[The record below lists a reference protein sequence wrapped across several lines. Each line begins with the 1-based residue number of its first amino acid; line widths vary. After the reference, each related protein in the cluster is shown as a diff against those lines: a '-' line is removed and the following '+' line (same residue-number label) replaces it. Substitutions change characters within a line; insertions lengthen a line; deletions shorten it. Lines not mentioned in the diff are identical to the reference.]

1 MKELTPFQ
9 QKRGRERCYSWSGSF
24 GCSLLVLVTMITL
37 SCDLLAQDCGGT
49 STGLIPLTDLGTQS
63 YQGSQGGLY
72 PDGSNVMSQ
81 DRLKAGLAFL
91 KQIQPLNSAGQPD
104 QNGKIV
110 LISMGMSNTQQEF
123 TPFIPLALADP
134 EINPNLVIV
143 NGAKATQDASKWS
156 VVNGQAWQNLASQI
170 SAAGVT
176 NLQVQAAWLLNAMPA
191 TLGPQTFPER
201 AQWLKDFLKTG
212 IRNLKDSYPNVRVV
226 YLSSRIYAGY
236 ATTNLSPEPFAYE
249 GGFAMKWLIEDQ
261 INGDPELSYDGANP
275 EAPWLAWGPY
285 LWANGLGS
293 DNVSGGIPGRSDGLE
308 WECGDYQNDG
318 THPNPRTGAPKVAQL
333 ILDFFKTDSTAT
345 TWFLNNTITHVE
357 LTSFEVNVRETN
369 VVLRWQ
375 SSNEL
380 NNAGF
385 EIQRQSNQ
393 SDFETIAF
401 IQPDRSTNSGQNY
414 EFTDKELPP
423 DLYTYRLKQID
434 IDGTIQFSKE
444 ISVQIETPKE
454 FKLAPSYPNPFRKN
468 VNLVL
473 QTSERAFLSIRI
485 YNILGQEITRLISEE
500 REAGAYTIQWNG
512 LDRQQRQVAHGIYFV
527 TLWRQS
533 SGGSEQLVGK
543 QKILFVR

>member
-9 QKRGRERCYSWSGSF
+9 LIRGRERCYSRSASIGWL
-24 GCSLLVLVTMITL
+24 LLVLLTIIPL
-37 SCDLLAQDCGGT
+37 SSDLLAQDCSGT
-49 STGLIPLTDLGTQS
+49 STDLIPLTDLGTQL
-63 YQGSQGGLY
+63 YKGSQGGLY

-81 DRLKAGLAFL
+81 DRLTAGLAFL
-91 KQIQPLNSAGQPD
+91 KEIQPLNSAGQPD
-104 QNGKIV
+104 ANGKIV
-110 LISMGMSNTQQEF
+110 LISMGMSNSQQEF

-236 ATTNLSPEPFAYE
+236 ATTPLSPEPFAYE

-293 DNVSGGIPGRSDGLE
+293 DDVSGGVPGRSDGLE

-318 THPNPRTGAPKVAQL
+318 THPDPRTGAPKVAQL
-333 ILDFFKTDSTAT
+333 ILDFFKTDSTT
-345 TWFLNNTITHVE
+345 TRWFLNNTITHVE

-385 EIQRQSNQ
+385 EIQRKTGR

-401 IQPDRSTNSGQNY
+401 IQPKSSTNSGQNY
-414 EFTDKELPP
+414 EFTDRELPP
-423 DLYTYRLKQID
+423 DLYIYRLKQLD

-444 ISVQIETPKE
+444 ISVQVDAPKE